1 MTCWSRSSP
10 SKRAPNGSA
19 SWRATCARGR
29 ACAACGRPADWR
41 AAVERALAAGARLA
55 CGRDDPQGIPP
66 RPAGR
71 CRRGEL
77 MPIRVLVV
85 DDAMFMRSMI
95 KDILV
100 NAGGRYEIVGEA
112 SNGRE
117 AIARFR
123 ELNPELVTMDIVM
136 PQLDGIEA
144 TREILKV
151 DPAAVIVMCSAMG
164 QEALVVESISAGAKD
179 FIVKP
184 FTSERVLQVLAKVLP
199 GAGGGSAAP

>member
-1 MTCWSRSSP
+1 MT
-10 SKRAPNGSA
+10 
-19 SWRATCARGR
+19 
-29 ACAACGRPADWR
+29 
-41 AAVERALAAGARLA
+41 
-55 CGRDDPQGIPP
+55 
-66 RPAGR
+66 
-71 CRRGEL
+71 
-77 MPIRVLVV
+77 PIRVLIV

-95 KDILV
+95 KDILN
-100 NAGGRYEIVGEA
+100 NASGRYEVVGEA

-184 FTSERVLQVLAKVLP
+184 FTTDRVLQVLAKVLP
-199 GAGGGSAAP
+199 GASGGSAAR